1 MLPLV
6 NHESRFGE
14 SSAGVDVVLDDHLAL
29 GVVLGMEQPTYW
41 ASVLQLYC
49 EPPPMHRCGT

>member
-14 SSAGVDVVLDDHLAL
+14 PNAGVDVVLDDHLAL
-29 GVVLGMEQPTYW
+29 GVVLGME
-41 ASVLQLYC
+41 AADVLAERAAAVL
-49 EPPPMHRCGT
+49 